1 MTSRFSPGSW
11 NLTSDDI
18 KRRIESC
25 CHDMQRDLIARDQLH
40 MHYAEARE
48 DALELLYEIGCL
60 PEEVT
65 PNLMSLFIDMEAY
78 SSYYPGQIFPLL
90 DLAGEEMRKG
100 LRAAKSDRRETDRE
114 EEKVVDVL
122 KRKLE
127 ADSSL
132 WAFSF
137 FCISQSLRKVDRVM
151 LFLQTLWQ
159 NCATQTLD
167 KCTTFTT
174 PKNFKL
180 DDNCKFTGVSPW
192 TKA

>member
-1 MTSRFSPGSW
+1 PDSW
-11 NLTSDDI
+11 DLASDDI

-25 CHDMQRDLIARDQLH
+25 CHDMQRDLIERDQLY
-40 MHYAEARE
+40 MYYAEARE
-48 DALELLYEIGCL
+48 DALETLYEIGCL

-65 PNLMSLFIDMEAY
+65 PNLMSLLLHMVAY
-78 SSYYPGQIFPLL
+78 ENHYPGQIFPLR
-90 DLAGEEMRKG
+90 DLAREEIRKG
-100 LRAAKSDRRETDRE
+100 LRAAKSDKRETDRE

-127 ADSSL
+127 AAGHVSNETSDLSP

-137 FCISQSLRKVDRVM
+137 FCLGQSLSKLDRVM

-159 NCATQTLD
+159 KCATQTLD

-174 PKNFKL
+174 PQPFKI
-180 DDNCKFTGVSPW
+180 
-192 TKA
+192 